1 MIVKLRNPALLL
13 YFLSYIM
20 YLFFFK
26 IYADKEIALI
36 FKPMI
41 VTSISF
47 YYFFY
52 NEKKVEDYKGKLHF
66 VILLLLFIADNM
78 ALMLEEIFNFWALFI
93 YLVVLIL
100 LFYILL
106 VDSKLLERKQKKLQY
121 VKAGLFSVFAFSVVA
136 KIISVYWLTKIF
148 SSYYNI
154 LAYIV
159 LAIGVLVLGFY
170 NFLKNKTTSSKFL
183 LITFLSLF
191 GSDIFYVLYKYYTQ
205 NTLWLYL
212 SCAVEIP
219 CYYLLVRYFISRDN
233 EKRLTIQ

>member
-1 MIVKLRNPALLL
+1 
-13 YFLSYIM
+13 
-20 YLFFFK
+20 
-26 IYADKEIALI
+26 
-36 FKPMI
+36 
-41 VTSISF
+41 
-47 YYFFY
+47 
-52 NEKKVEDYKGKLHF
+52 
-66 VILLLLFIADNM
+66 
-78 ALMLEEIFNFWALFI
+78 MLEEIFNFWALFI